1 MQDINIKWHIS
12 EEEKDRYTKALAEEL
27 PALRAK
33 AGVPQDELAKII
45 GVSRQTYGAIERN
58 ARQMSWNTFLA
69 LILFFDSH
77 QATHKILR
85 SLPAFPY
92 DIFTRF
98 NDGNNPGDFDLD
110 HFVGISDENIISK
123 LDEQALYTIRTLLM
137 VEYARCTGVSSEAV
151 VKSFDGKLLN
161 DKLSDK
167 DVLIRQA
174 LKKIK
179 GSSR

>member
-1 MQDINIKWHIS
+1 MQDINAKWHIS
-12 EEEKDRYTKALAEEL
+12 EDEKDRYIKALASEL

-33 AGVPQDELAKII
+33 TGVPQDELAKII

-58 ARQMSWNTFLA
+58 VRQMSWSTFLS
-69 LILFFDSH
+69 LILFFDCH

-110 HFVGISDENIISK
+110 QFVGITDENIISK

-151 VKSFDGKLLN
+151 VKSFDGRLLN
-161 DKLSDK
+161 DKLANK

-179 GSSR
+179 GSS